1 MLVNFLLVSFLVFFI
16 RFLPILAGKGF
27 LHHYSYDSGWY
38 FLFAKYFYKKRKNNK
53 NILDEKLIIYSG
65 IENPSLYSYFLSY
78 LFHLFSYSFLQKYLN
93 VFLDLFF
100 SVLLFFILQFFDF
113 SPYKSFLLVCV
124 YLLSP
129 IFYSITNIGPRLYGV
144 TPRLVSEALFTMVIF
159 FMYCYLFVST
169 YYLIPF
175 LIFLSSIFY
184 ISKFTIQVVFFL
196 LFPVMLLNQS
206 YVLLGLSI
214 LTLVINIIVSNTL
227 RVSLK
232 GQFQHLKWYFG
243 MIKNKL
249 FLTNRNSIRSIYKS
263 IIYRNLKSFLQ
274 SIYKENSFTSTSIK
288 FFPFFVMI
296 YFMDHS
302 TNIFFS
308 GFILVSLFLF
318 VFINTKYL
326 IFLGEA
332 ERYVVHALLPILII
346 MGNTF
351 TNQTLILFI
360 CILIIFYL
368 AELFYI
374 YTTYT
379 KDIFADHDETYLFL
393 KKIKSPK
400 NILLNPL
407 GILSG
412 FELAANTQHNIF
424 NSSVGFRSDLK
435 NIDKFLYEYPVL
447 NMNNLE
453 FFIKEY
459 DINLMVL
466 TEEYIDKLP
475 NHIKKIMNK
484 LFKLTY
490 NSKNNIYKVFEIK

>member
-1 MLVNFLLVSFLVFFI
+1 
-16 RFLPILAGKGF
+16 
-27 LHHYSYDSGWY
+27 
-38 FLFAKYFYKKRKNNK
+38 
-53 NILDEKLIIYSG
+53 
-65 IENPSLYSYFLSY
+65 
-78 LFHLFSYSFLQKYLN
+78 
-93 VFLDLFF
+93 
-100 SVLLFFILQFFDF
+100 
-113 SPYKSFLLVCV
+113 
-124 YLLSP
+124 
-129 IFYSITNIGPRLYGV
+129 
-144 TPRLVSEALFTMVIF
+144 
-159 FMYCYLFVST
+159 
-169 YYLIPF
+169 
-175 LIFLSSIFY
+175 
-184 ISKFTIQVVFFL
+184 
-196 LFPVMLLNQS
+196 MLLNQS

-308 GFILVSLFLF
+308 SFILVSLILF

-368 AELFYI
+368 VELFYI